1 MNNHQTHF
9 SHWIKGASLLSVAV
23 LGIGTVAPS
32 LPVLTVAAATANSAE
47 TTASTDTAADTST
60 TDSSVSTKSTTD
72 SGTTTATTDNSAA
85 AITADPYLNA
95 STPTDASGL
104 AAYSQFQVTTT
115 AGTTE
120 TGPME
125 QVGTAMQAIIDQN
138 QFASLGLLS
147 TLHNT
152 TASDLT
158 INAVFN
164 LPTATNTA
172 VTATATA
179 APIISQDTGL
189 TVLYQAADNKYRT
202 LQAYEAAGKTWS
214 ELKAIQIKGTLAAN
228 QTVQVTTPLA
238 VTGLAEADL
247 TQEASTKLTTKS
259 FVYNA
264 EGKRSLSTKGIV
276 YFANAVPANYTGYNA
291 IDPTGANWDSA
302 TQSLLKGLVPRDDI
316 TALNFGG
323 STPSGTTLFTTG
335 RYALDLSRIKAA
347 VNPAGYSVGLS
358 SNGTQLSQYTYA
370 TPDKMSTTLNV
381 TLIKVLTTK
390 DSNLTVGDTWSAA
403 DNLVAA
409 TSPVDGTDIT
419 SKVTTSGT
427 VNTTKAGTYPVT
439 YAYQLGSET
448 ISQTA
453 TVTVT
458 GATDLGNLIDTSK
471 INSSAVDSETNTSA
485 TPDEQGGYQHYSQFA
500 VTGTDG
506 TTAYSPIAKFLTTD
520 DLKTTATTT
529 PNAIVNAL
537 NFKSLA
543 LIGTIKNTTN
553 GSLRIRTAFS
563 LPSSVPVTATTRLY
577 AHATAAATAVAGSTD
592 GLTLY
597 YSNGDGNYF
606 PLDEFL
612 TKNNNNYQ
620 KIAVVMVD
628 GTLRKGQNLQLSIP
642 LAVSSS
648 DSAASLAT
656 MIDTI
661 NDNNDHATSGVVQSA
676 LRFTSRAFAFSQP
689 TAAISSTG
697 RLGSYATLANSAIYN
712 NVLFALPVKLFTN
725 GFLAT
730 YLTGDNS
737 YVTFPEDVQALLDL
751 PEPVAHYLLFKN
763 YIANAEFVG
772 YDVKNTGTYTTG
784 SYRIV
789 LDDIKNKVNPA
800 GLSVVVDSSGK
811 QVDYYT
817 YRTGT
822 SNSFSLTN
830 SDGSDSG
837 STARQ
842 QEYIELIQVL
852 ETTSSK
858 FKVGSSEAHN
868 WTTTTNLVPGKNPA
882 TKAALTSADFNVAV
896 TDAQGQT
903 ITDPETYLAKTPGIY
918 TVTYSYQLV
927 DSVISKQATVT
938 VLADQSLPS
947 GGNGGDDNNSG
958 NNGSGDTNNN
968 SGDNGSDGNTNNPG
982 DNGSDGN
989 PGSDDSGNQDDA
1001 SNGAGNDTNGTNN
1014 STGSDS
1020 SDDSATNGTDQNTTG
1035 TSTAPTLPM
1044 TGATTTE
1051 ATKPTLPQTNEQST
1065 KVAVA
1070 IGLALLGATSV
1081 LLGHLALRKRQ
1092 R

>member
-9 SHWIKGASLLSVAV
+9 SHLIKGASLLSVAV

-32 LPVLTVAAATANSAE
+32 VPVLTVAAATANSAE
-47 TTASTDTAADTST
+47 TTASTDTTANTST
-60 TDSSVSTKSTTD
+60 TETTSATATTSTTA
-72 SGTTTATTDNSAA
+72 SGTTDNTAA
-85 AITADPYLNA
+85 AITADPYLSA

-115 AGTTE
+115 AGATE

-125 QVGTAMQAIIDQN
+125 QVGTAMQAIIDQT

-152 TASDLT
+152 TAGDIT

-164 LPTATNTA
+164 LPTATSTA

-179 APIISQDTGL
+179 APTISQDAGL
-189 TVLYQAADNKYRT
+189 TVLYQAVDTKYRT
-202 LQAYEAAGKTWS
+202 LQAYEDAGKTWS

-238 VTGLAEADL
+238 VTGLAAADL
-247 TQEASTKLTTKS
+247 TKEASTELTTTS
-259 FVYNA
+259 FTYNA
-264 EGKRSLSTKGIV
+264 AGRSLATKGII

-563 LPSSVPVTATTRLY
+563 LPSSVPVTAATRLY
-577 AHATAAATAVAGSTD
+577 ARATAAATAVAGSTD

-612 TKNNNNYQ
+612 SKNDNDYQ

-656 MIDTI
+656 MINTI
-661 NDNNDHATSGVVQSA
+661 NNNNDHATSGVVQSA
-676 LRFTSRAFAFSQP
+676 LRFTSRTFTFSQP
-689 TAAISSTG
+689 TATISSTG
-697 RLGSYATLANSAIYN
+697 RLGSYATFANSAIYN

-730 YLTGDNS
+730 YLTGDDS

-751 PEPVAHYLLFKN
+751 PEPVAHYLQFKN
-763 YIANAEFVG
+763 YIANAEFSA
-772 YDVKNTGTYTTG
+772 YDAKNTGTYTTG

-789 LDDIKNKVNPA
+789 LDDIKDKVNPA